1 MWSMHKGTF
10 FHFWGARVD
19 RPVILEFFT
28 VDVSTPVVR
37 SDGGSAQ
44 QDAMFK
50 IWAIDSNIYTSYKK
64 PWLDTRAWVDR
75 GFEIAFSAMWHVSAI
90 N

>member
-1 MWSMHKGTF
+1 MID
-10 FHFWGARVD
+10 ARVD
-19 RPVILEFFT
+19 RPVILGIFR

-37 SDGGSAQ
+37 TDGGSAQ
-44 QDAMFK
+44 KDAMFK
-50 IWAIDSNIYTSYKK
+50 TWAIDSNTPSYQK
-64 PWLDTRAWVDR
+64 PLLDTRAWVDR